1 MHAFA
6 EERWLTA
13 FAKSISCDSTA
24 FSFPPPVIQPSNSR
38 PSVSWG
44 INTRAESNDA
54 RALAAVM
61 LVLRKSLSLSG
72 MMVAPDELNLDVRLI
87 RWRICR
93 LDGAEVQRE
102 ER

>member
-1 MHAFA
+1 
-6 EERWLTA
+6 
-13 FAKSISCDSTA
+13 
-24 FSFPPPVIQPSNSR
+24 
-38 PSVSWG
+38 
-44 INTRAESNDA
+44 
-54 RALAAVM
+54 M

-87 RWRICR
+87 RWQICG